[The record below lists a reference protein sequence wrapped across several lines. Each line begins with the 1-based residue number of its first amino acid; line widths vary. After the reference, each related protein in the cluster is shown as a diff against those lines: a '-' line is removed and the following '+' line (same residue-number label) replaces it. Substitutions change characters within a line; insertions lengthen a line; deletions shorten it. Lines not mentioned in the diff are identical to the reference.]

1 MREDAIADAAFHD
14 PWVRTP
20 SQILITEHIIKKTDY
35 MSTWYEYM
43 TCPLYQRVCAVLL
56 EKLLDYLPAN
66 KETPPMQ
73 KEFHAT
79 ILDHTY

>member
-43 TCPLYQRVCAVLL
+43 TCPSIAKGLVV
-56 EKLLDYLPAN
+56 
-66 KETPPMQ
+66 TPL
-73 KEFHAT
+73 
-79 ILDHTY
+79 I